1 MVAAFLYSGTAL
13 ESCPIGHAPSELQ
26 DAVVI
31 RKHDGSLHSLVAI
44 PEIRNGDLAS
54 AERLFRSINEFG
66 LLMDWCRCPER
77 YCAGPECS
85 SKRFLKPLPLVL

>member
-44 PEIRNGDLAS
+44 PEIRNGDLVS
-54 AERLFRSINEFG
+54 AE
-66 LLMDWCRCPER
+66 
-77 YCAGPECS
+77 
-85 SKRFLKPLPLVL
+85 